1 VLDPNCSVFPAGEIS
16 MAIWRSPSPT
26 AAPVEY
32 TTEQTDLR
40 AAYNRGRID
49 ERRARRHH
57 PFIAL
62 AVVVLALVGAWL
74 LFLAAKEGSFSS
86 GGEAA
91 DRNLSTVSQEAR
103 PALRDTGEAIKD
115 AGATLKDKSQD
126 VVQRDGEPSQPVR

>member
-1 VLDPNCSVFPAGEIS
+1 

-26 AAPVEY
+26 VGPVEY
-32 TTEQTDLR
+32 TADQEDLR

-62 AVVVLALVGAWL
+62 AVVILAMIGAWL
-74 LFLAAKEGSFSS
+74 LFLAARDGSFSS

-91 DRNLSTVSQEAR
+91 DRNLSTAAQEAR
-103 PALRDTGEAIKD
+103 PALRDAGEAIKD
-115 AGATLKDKSQD
+115 AGTTIKDKSQD
-126 VVQRDGEPSQPVR
+126 AVQRTDQTPSQPAR